1 MHTSS
6 PDHTTAGTG
15 AHSRRSA
22 HGGNAWA
29 RLHWRERAA
38 LVEVEVSRAEWE
50 HLPETVRADLLVS
63 VPAAYPAGED
73 GSRTWE
79 RAGLR
84 PVRDSLPPDHPRRVR
99 ERRDGLLIEARTA
112 AESAEAAAGTGY
124 VDSRWFFD
132 GEPEPTPEAEN
143 GATAHAEAVHQASL
157 DRMRYAESVHAL
169 AVLILAA
176 VAELLEV
183 REATPRTGPQHSG
196 PAPPEPPPQQVAL
209 TRSTLTA
216 APPAAAMPVPYT
228 RCVVTLAA

>member
-6 PDHTTAGTG
+6 TDHTMAGSG

-22 HGGNAWA
+22 HGGSAWA
-29 RLHWRERAA
+29 RLHWRERAV
-38 LVEVEVSRAEWE
+38 LREQGITRADWGN
-50 HLPETVRADLLVS
+50 LPATLRADLLAL

-84 PVRDSLPPDHPRRVR
+84 NVRDSLPPDHPRRVR
-99 ERRDGLLIEARTA
+99 ERRDGLLIEARAA
-112 AESAEAAAGTGY
+112 AEGSEAPAGTGY

-132 GEPEPTPEAEN
+132 GEPEPTPEAEH
-143 GATAHAEAVHQASL
+143 GAAAHAEAVHQASL
-157 DRMRYAESVHAL
+157 DRRRYAESVHAL
-169 AVLILAA
+169 ALLVLAA

-183 REATPRTGPQHSG
+183 REAAPRNGPQHSG
-196 PAPPEPPPQQVAL
+196 PAPPEPPLQQVAL